1 MDVAS
6 IISCKTYG
14 GKNPERRILPG
25 TKAYIYPTSQ
35 RNIHHDINPHNRS
48 LASPLDSEK
57 GGGNIK
63 EGAGGWGVMRCLPR
77 RHLNP
82 NRKSLA
88 RKSNLPHLEKRKSG
102 ARPISTTRKR
112 ILRAR
117 ALQLTRGHQ
126 LIGHTPVHPD
136 YTFRRA
142 L

>member
-63 EGAGGWGVMRCLPR
+63 EGALWGRGVMRCLPR

-88 RKSNLPHLEKRKSG
+88 RKSNLPTWKKGKVGRVQYPQPAKGSFEPAHCN
-102 ARPISTTRKR
+102 
-112 ILRAR
+112 
-117 ALQLTRGHQ
+117 
-126 LIGHTPVHPD
+126 
-136 YTFRRA
+136 
-142 L
+142 